1 MKKYYCNKC
10 GKKMDV
16 FDMQSGIRMHDI
28 LGYGSKYDEE
38 AINLDLCCKCTD
50 ELIDYIKKIGKIDPI
65 QDATELTPVDIIDDD
80 KAVAFTGKLRQ
91 INA

>member
-10 GKKMDV
+10 GKELDV

-38 AINLDLCCKCTD
+38 AINLDLCCECTD
-50 ELIDYIKKIGKIDPI
+50 ELIDYIKNNGKINPI
-65 QDATELTPVDIIDDD
+65 QAASELTPMDAVDTDNS
-80 KAVAFTGKLRQ
+80 VSFTGKLRQ
-91 INA
+91 IQ